1 MSLGD
6 TPALAG
12 GIPYRTPAGLMLP
25 PAGRVVAYVRATAS
39 VDDEAIVQTLRVPT
53 LNAALAKCTSGRGD
67 IIVVL
72 PGHTENVTG
81 ANALSNLKA
90 GTQIVGYGQ
99 GTSKP
104 TFTWTATGSQW
115 LIAVANV
122 TISGLL
128 LNFGGGADVTLG
140 IDVTASDVAFV
151 GNEVI
156 TAASSTS
163 RATTVMRLSSGANR
177 FLLTDN
183 FFRGTNGANSC
194 VDGILVNAAVSN
206 MQIHRNIMEFGTTVV
221 TVGNIRFAT
230 AAATELYGTYNTIY
244 NTTASSTCCIDY
256 DVTVTGVWAYNNLG
270 TNDGATAPASSGF
283 LGTLTGTRF
292 FQNFCSTAGAS
303 GLLCPV
309 ADA

>member
-12 GIPYRTPAGLMLP
+12 GTPYRPPYGLLLP

-39 VDDEAIVQTLRVPT
+39 VDDPQIIADLRVTT
-53 LNAALAKCTSGRGD
+53 LAAALNKAKAGRND
-67 IIVVL
+67 IIIVL
-72 PGHTENVTG
+72 PGHTENISV
-81 ANALSNLKA
+81 ANYLSALVS

-99 GTSKP
+99 GASKP
-104 TFTWTATGSQW
+104 VFTFTATAAQW
-115 LIAVANV
+115 IIAAANV
-122 TISGLL
+122 TISGVQ
-128 LNFGGGADVTLG
+128 LNFGGGVDVVLGVDVTAADVTIRG
-140 IDVTASDVAFV
+140 CEI
-151 GNEVI
+151 I

-163 RATTVMRLSSGANR
+163 RATTVMRLSAGADR
-177 FLLTDN
+177 FIFADN
-183 FFRGTNGANSC
+183 YMRGTNGANSC
-194 VDGILVNAAVSN
+194 VDGILVNAAVAN
-206 MQIHRNIMEFGTTVV
+206 CQFLRNTMIFGTTVV

-230 AAATELYGTYNTIY
+230 AVATEVYGYGNTIW
-244 NTTASSTCCIDY
+244 NTTAASTACVDY
-256 DVTVTGVWAYNNLG
+256 DQTVTGVWAYNQLG

-283 LGTLTGTRF
+283 VGTLTGSRF